1 MNDFNKELVS
11 AFLCFKDNDKFVKMI
26 EQIENHQQNH
36 SEEYFYKIRD
46 LDREKSFDKADID
59 KIASRFIY
67 LNKSC
72 FNGLYRVNKNGF
84 FNVPSAK
91 KTNVICYDSN
101 NFNNIRNY
109 FKNSECKITSVDFAE
124 AVKNA
129 ESGDFVYFDPPYDNY
144 EEQKNFTSYSKDGF
158 SKQDQTRL
166 AELFKELDKRNVKVM
181 LSNHDTKFIRELYDG
196 FEIIA
201 VEARRNINSN
211 ASKRGYVKEVIIRN
225 YSD

>member
-1 MNDFNKELVS
+1 MNLFVGGGALLFKIKPSNFWINDFNKELVS

-144 EEQKNFTSYSKDGF
+144 EEQKKLHFLRF
-158 SKQDQTRL
+158 PL
-166 AELFKELDKRNVKVM
+166 
-181 LSNHDTKFIRELYDG
+181 
-196 FEIIA
+196 
-201 VEARRNINSN
+201 
-211 ASKRGYVKEVIIRN
+211 
-225 YSD
+225 